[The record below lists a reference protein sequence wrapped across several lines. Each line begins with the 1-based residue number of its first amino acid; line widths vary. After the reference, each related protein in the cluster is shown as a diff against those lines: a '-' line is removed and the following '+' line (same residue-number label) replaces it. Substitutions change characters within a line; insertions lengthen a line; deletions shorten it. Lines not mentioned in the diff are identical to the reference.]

1 MDNKYVDCNDQ
12 GVEYLNVQIN
22 CPMSQVLNNPYV
34 EALDVVF
41 PQDLPW
47 NTTSLDR
54 SALVVQLTHFNCGG
68 LAVSVCISHKIADG
82 YSIGQFLKDWASTTR
97 DDQLDFKPSPWF
109 GANSL
114 FPSKLDDPPIVN
126 GITREPQRLSKAY
139 HFSSSNLGRLKDMVV
154 ATNSGVVHNPTS
166 IEVATALVHK
176 CAVVSSSTLLS
187 TDENHPPTTTS
198 MFKPSLLWQVMNLRP
213 PLPLNAIGNGTY
225 YFTAIATSEDE
236 IQVPNFVDQL
246 GKAKQ
251 HVKDKLKE
259 INVNELGSRALE
271 ESKVA
276 KNIMADDD
284 YYLCS
289 SFRNFGLYTID
300 FGWGRPIRVVPAS
313 HPRKKTLHFLDDPNG
328 DGINENHCFGKNLHT
343 VYVGKYRRQYLVS
356 SELLERS
363 SVRVIRGI
371 GGVLLL
377 LMWSNYD
384 DMNSVGWVLEEKKI
398 WWSGGGV
405 GVGVGGVGEDDS
417 GVGGIN
423 SC

>member
-1 MDNKYVDCNDQ
+1 MDNKYLDCNDQ

-54 SALVVQLTHFNCGG
+54 SPLVVQLSHFNCGG

-82 YSIGQFLKDWASTTR
+82 YSVGQFLKDWASTTR
-97 DDQLDFKPSPWF
+97 DDQLDFKSSPWF

-114 FPSKLDDPPIVN
+114 FPPKLDDPPIVN
-126 GITREPQRLSKAY
+126 GITHEPQRLSKAY
-139 HFSSSNLGRLKDMVV
+139 HFSSSNLGRLKAMVV

-166 IEVATALVHK
+166 IEVVTALVHK
-176 CAVVSSSTLLS
+176 CGVVSSSTLLS
-187 TDENHPPTTTS
+187 TDENHTPTTTS

-246 GKAKQ
+246 VKAKQ

-328 DGINENHCFGKNLHT
+328 DGINVHITLTQHHMLLFQNNKD
-343 VYVGKYRRQYLVS
+343 
-356 SELLERS
+356 LLEFAS
-363 SVRVIRGI
+363 PIGI
-371 GGVLLL
+371 
-377 LMWSNYD
+377 SQN
-384 DMNSVGWVLEEKKI
+384 I
-398 WWSGGGV
+398 
-405 GVGVGGVGEDDS
+405 
-417 GVGGIN
+417 I
-423 SC
+423 